1 MKTIYLK
8 KENVERKWFVI
19 NAEDKVL
26 GKVAVKAAQLLRGK
40 HKPEFTPNIEMGDYV
55 VVVNADKA
63 VLTGSKPW
71 KKTYYRHSGYP
82 SGIQEETYDKMVQR
96 KPTYPMERAIRLMLP
111 KNRLGRKLF
120 KNVKVYSGDTHPHAA
135 QMPEIVE
142 L

>member
-8 KENVERKWFVI
+8 KEDVERKWFLI
-19 NAEDKVL
+19 NAEGKVL

-40 HKPEFTPNIEMGDYV
+40 HKPEFAPNIEMGDYV

-82 SGIQEETYDKMVQR
+82 GGMQEETYEKMVNR
-96 KPTYPMERAIRLMLP
+96 KPTYPIERAIRLMLP

-120 KNVKVYSGDTHPHAA
+120 KNVKVYSGDTHPHTA
-135 QMPEIVE
+135 QNPEIVE

>member
-8 KENVERKWFVI
+8 KENVERKWFLI

-40 HKPEFTPNIEMGDYV
+40 NKPEFTPNIEMGDYV

>member
-8 KENVERKWFVI
+8 KEDVERKWFLI

-40 HKPEFTPNIEMGDYV
+40 HKPEFAPNIEMGDYV

-82 SGIQEETYDKMVQR
+82 SGIQEETYDKMVER

-120 KNVKVYSGDTHPHAA
+120 KNVKVYSGDNHPHTA
-135 QMPEIVE
+135 QKPEIVE

>member
-1 MKTIYLK
+1 MKTIFVK
-8 KENVERKWFVI
+8 KEDQERKWFLI
-19 NAEDKVL
+19 DAKNKVL
-26 GKVAVKAAQLLRGK
+26 GKVAVKAARILRGK
-40 HKPEFTPNIEMGDYV
+40 HKPEFAPNVEMGDYV

-82 SGIQEETYDKMVQR
+82 GGIQEETYEKMVVR
-96 KPTYPMERAIRLMLP
+96 KPTFPMERAIRLMLP

-135 QMPEIVE
+135 QKPETVE

>member
-1 MKTIYLK
+1 
-8 KENVERKWFVI
+8 
-19 NAEDKVL
+19 
-26 GKVAVKAAQLLRGK
+26 
-40 HKPEFTPNIEMGDYV
+40 
-55 VVVNADKA
+55 
-63 VLTGSKPW
+63 
-71 KKTYYRHSGYP
+71 
-82 SGIQEETYDKMVQR
+82 MVQR

>member
-8 KENVERKWFVI
+8 KENVERKWFLI

-71 KKTYYRHSGYP
+71 KKTYYRHSGFT
-82 SGIQEETYDKMVQR
+82 SG
-96 KPTYPMERAIRLMLP
+96 
-111 KNRLGRKLF
+111 
-120 KNVKVYSGDTHPHAA
+120 
-135 QMPEIVE
+135 
-142 L
+142 